1 MKCFLFAF
9 INYYENI
16 NGKVVNITDE
26 IPFKFNNNV
35 SFCRLKT
42 ITDVRDG
49 THESPKYYEI
59 GYPFITSKN
68 LKNGI
73 IDFTN
78 IKYISLKD
86 FTEFNFRSNA
96 EEDDILF
103 GMIGTIGNP
112 VLLKSLP
119 FKFAFK
125 NMALIKNFSKF
136 ILSKYIYY
144 NILFLEAKFNKEAM
158 GGVQKFI
165 SLDYIRNSIIPFC
178 NLQAQKSI
186 VDKLDYIFNL
196 IIL

>member
-1 MKCFLFAF
+1 M
-9 INYYENI
+9 
-16 NGKVVNITDE
+16 
-26 IPFKFNNNV
+26 
-35 SFCRLKT
+35 
-42 ITDVRDG
+42 
-49 THESPKYYEI
+49 
-59 GYPFITSKN
+59 
-68 LKNGI
+68 
-73 IDFTN
+73 
-78 IKYISLKD
+78 KD
-86 FTEFNFRSNA
+86 FTEFNIRSNA